1 MNSSYERLIND
12 LKSIGIKKGDVLV
25 VHSSMKSMGYVEGG
39 PECVIAALF
48 EAIGESGTLI
58 FPSFTYRTSYS
69 DSFYSNKD
77 TPSCVGL
84 LSEVFRKRE
93 DVYRTNHPTHSAAIK
108 GPLLEALIEG
118 EEEDDTPMG
127 IHSPYRKLGAVG
139 AKILM
144 LGCHLSHNSYM
155 HALEEDA
162 NAIYALRDHQEFTV
176 IDADGNKYIRKIR
189 RHNFVR
195 PDGVVAQRYERAIDV
210 LEEGN
215 GYTRGQIHGADAV
228 LYDAAILKEKVL
240 EKMKESPLY
249 FVDDLGGYYPQYKNG
264 LLH

>member
-1 MNSSYERLIND
+1 MNDSFKIIVDD
-12 LKSIGIKKGDVLV
+12 LKNIGVKEGDVLV
-25 VHSSMKSMGYVEGG
+25 VHSSMKSMGHVEGG
-39 PECVIAALF
+39 PECVIAAMR
-48 EAIGESGTLI
+48 EVIGESGTLL
-58 FPSFTYRTSYS
+58 FPTFTYRTSYE
-69 DSFYSNKD
+69 DAFYSNKD

-84 LSEVFRKRE
+84 LSETFRKM
-93 DVYRTNHPTHSAAIK
+93 DGVYRTNHPTHSVGIIGK
-108 GPLLEALIEG
+108 LTEELIRG
-118 EEEDDTPMG
+118 EEMDDTPMG
-127 IHSPYRKLGAVG
+127 IHSPYRKLAAVN

-162 NAIYALRDHQEFTV
+162 NAIYALRGYQEYTV
-176 IDADGNKYIRKIR
+176 IDAEGREYTRNIK

-195 PDGVVAQRYERAIDV
+195 PDGVVAQRYERAVDV

-215 GYTRGQIHGADAV
+215 GYTRGLIHGADSV

-249 FVDDLGGYYPQYKNG
+249 FVDDLGGYYPDLK
-264 LLH
+264 